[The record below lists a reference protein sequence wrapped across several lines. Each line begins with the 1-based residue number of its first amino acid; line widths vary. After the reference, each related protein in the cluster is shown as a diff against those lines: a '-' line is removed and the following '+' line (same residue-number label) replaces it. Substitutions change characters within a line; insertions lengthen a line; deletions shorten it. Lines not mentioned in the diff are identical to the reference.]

1 MMEKLSNERE
11 PLQQR
16 PSQEIINDPKVL
28 WHAVRGYDFAG
39 LESMLGEGLMPSEDQ
54 DYCVCFSTSPARA
67 WLANR
72 EANSFYTYTLNDGI
86 SLAVVYSGLLRGVH
100 GGFMDELRI
109 PDYIDSGRISGLM
122 LPEGALDRP
131 LVEIST
137 QHGARKPQQAE
148 KYINRT
154 ICHLQELGVE
164 IDEANQACLREAVK
178 ACRNGQYLSTG
189 QNDTIQKIFM
199 NHYSQSLQQLGLEP
213 IVGEM
218 IQLVFER
225 AGKSVDVYGWT
236 EEQKRWIGQ
245 RNDQEAFAARK
256 RVAACNAGAYVCKKL
271 IRPSYIVL

>member
-1 MMEKLSNERE
+1 MIEKLSNERE
-11 PLQQR
+11 PLQQK

-137 QHGARKPQQAE
+137 QHEARKPQQAE

-199 NHYSQSLQQLGLEP
+199 NQFTEFTA
-213 IVGEM
+213 VG
-218 IQLVFER
+218 IR
-225 AGKSVDVYGWT
+225 AYC
-236 EEQKRWIGQ
+236 R
-245 RNDQEAFAARK
+245 
-256 RVAACNAGAYVCKKL
+256 
-271 IRPSYIVL
+271 